1 MYRKHKNTNAEML
14 DLFRLHF
21 MFHGI
26 QTKDQLLGVSI
37 CWFQRTKFGRF
48 GYGRRAFPKYIL
60 GRDLGGKN
68 GDVTKEDLNE
78 IAELL
83 Y

>member
-37 CWFQRTKFGRF
+37 CWFQRTKF
-48 GYGRRAFPKYIL
+48 
-60 GRDLGGKN
+60 
-68 GDVTKEDLNE
+68 
-78 IAELL
+78 
-83 Y
+83 